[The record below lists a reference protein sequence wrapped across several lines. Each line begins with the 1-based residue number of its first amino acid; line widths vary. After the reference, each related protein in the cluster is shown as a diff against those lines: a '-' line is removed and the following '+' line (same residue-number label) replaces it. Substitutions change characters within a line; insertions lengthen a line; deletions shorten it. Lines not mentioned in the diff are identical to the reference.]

1 MGVLKCGCIRGR
13 THGCSDSLGEQG
25 HGNGKLQRAA
35 ALEQREALG
44 MHQGLRCCSANSDGW
59 AQGRAQSWSP
69 AQALLCRREPGLV
82 PSHLS
87 GSAGREGARERGRRG
102 ISVGRP
108 KHLGLPSLLY
118 KEPAWSS
125 VSESFL
131 VPTQEGTAAGKAGG
145 HGERGGGLRVGLG
158 APPGLRLLIFEAASA
173 V

>member
-1 MGVLKCGCIRGR
+1 MWLHQGENSWMQRQLGR
-13 THGCSDSLGEQG
+13 AGTREWKITESSSV
-25 HGNGKLQRAA
+25 RAEGGSGDA
-35 ALEQREALG
+35 P
-44 MHQGLRCCSANSDGW
+44 GLRCCSANSDGW

-69 AQALLCRREPGLV
+69 AQALPCRREPGLI

-87 GSAGREGARERGRRG
+87 GSAGREGTRDHGQRG
-102 ISVGRP
+102 ISVERP
-108 KHLGLPSLLY
+108 KHLGLPALLY

-131 VPTQEGTAAGKAGG
+131 VRTQEGTAAGKAGG

-158 APPGLRLLIFEAASA
+158 AQPGLRLLIFEAASA